1 MRRIDPTLQT
11 STNNILLRRAQR
23 LRRLTG
29 NQNLRSHSEIQQ
41 GQMTGGEIVRMTLV
55 RPFSMTFTEPIVLAI
70 NVYIGL
76 IYAVLYSYFES
87 FPIVYVE
94 GYGWSLGVADLPFA
108 ALLGG
113 VVHQLHRVLPLEQVS
128 QRE

>member
-1 MRRIDPTLQT
+1 
-11 STNNILLRRAQR
+11 
-23 LRRLTG
+23 
-29 NQNLRSHSEIQQ
+29 
-41 GQMTGGEIVRMTLV
+41 MTGGEIVRMTLV

-108 ALLGG
+108 ALLVGSFISYTG
-113 VVHQLHRVLPLEQVS
+113 FCLWNK
-128 QRE
+128 